1 MEAERVNSV
10 AMLIRVRCWALID
23 AFASRDC
30 MRQLGRAA
38 DGWPVTYHQ
47 FAVHCLAALAR
58 VYAATRR
65 KSLCRSEQGH
75 ASTPPCVRVNLHYQ
89 LA

>member
-38 DGWPVTYHQ
+38 VDGRSPITSSPFTAWPHSHEYMRLRGGN
-47 FAVHCLAALAR
+47 HCAG
-58 VYAATRR
+58 
-65 KSLCRSEQGH
+65 RSRGTH
-75 ASTPPCVRVNLHYQ
+75 PPHPAYVSICTTS
-89 LA
+89 